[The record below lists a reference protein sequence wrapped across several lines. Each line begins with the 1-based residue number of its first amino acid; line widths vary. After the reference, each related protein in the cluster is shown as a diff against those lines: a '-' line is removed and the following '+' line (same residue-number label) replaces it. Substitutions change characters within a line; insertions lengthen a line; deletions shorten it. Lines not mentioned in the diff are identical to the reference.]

1 MSAPWPEACSEL
13 VYTIQVRTG
22 KGEWLCDRA
31 SFTKCERVKDGLCPL
46 AEKHPEAFCPPAESD
61 WGVTCRRTTYHT
73 LHTPVPLTGRS
84 DDPL

>member
-31 SFTKCERVKDGLCPL
+31 SFTKCERMKDGLCPL
-46 AEKHPEAFCPPAESD
+46 TGE
-61 WGVTCRRTTYHT
+61 
-73 LHTPVPLTGRS
+73 VPK
-84 DDPL
+84 